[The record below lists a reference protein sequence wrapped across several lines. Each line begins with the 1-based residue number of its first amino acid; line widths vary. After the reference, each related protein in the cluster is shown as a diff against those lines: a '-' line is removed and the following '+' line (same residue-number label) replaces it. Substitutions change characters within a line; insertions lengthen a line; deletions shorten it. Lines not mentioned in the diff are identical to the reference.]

1 MKLFAHQIKAL
12 SWANSLHH
20 FACFMEMR
28 TGKSLVCLHQ
38 CKRWGGKVLLVAPLS
53 TWMDWQTLLQR
64 NQVSYVCLY
73 GSTKWKQE
81 LMEVRAHKAEWV
93 LINPEGLT
101 RWGKDFFKSYD
112 IFSTCVLDES
122 PFIKNP
128 KAKITKLLQ
137 KHRNKFEHRMIMTG
151 TPIAEVTEDIVSQMI
166 WCHGS
171 FMDVDNFYLWRC
183 RYMAPRTFGWALK
196 KGVKPVLRDAI
207 RDNAFVLSAKDAG
220 LFTSQTE
227 KTYLVEM
234 PTDIRASYKKVF
246 KEWLLTEEVTTKF
259 ATTRSLWLAALSCGI
274 YPSTSD
280 VPSNPFKVK
289 AVRELLFGELR
300 GQQVVI
306 FSRWLKEVAAVGK
319 SLNCPIIDGSTPYEE
334 RERYIKEFRLGI
346 TPYIVMQSKAACR
359 GLDLSC
365 TNTAIMLSNYWQHEI
380 RAQILARMKHPTK
393 RIPTLFIDVITKD
406 SIEEQVY
413 EVLQDK
419 HDNAR
424 YFLQRLKAK
433 VKQHGYN
440 R

>member
-1 MKLFAHQIKAL
+1 MKLFPQQVKAL
-12 SWANSLHH
+12 AWAKGKEH

-38 CKRWGGKVLLVAPLS
+38 CSVWGGKVLLIAPLS
-53 TWMDWQTLLQR
+53 TWLDWQTLLQR
-64 NQVSYVCLY
+64 NQVPYVCLY
-73 GSTKWKQE
+73 GSTQWKQE
-81 LMEVRAHKAEWV
+81 LMQVRSHKAEWV
-93 LINPEGLT
+93 IVNPEGLL
-101 RWGKDFFKSYD
+101 RWGKDFFKTYN

-137 KHRNKFEHRMIMTG
+137 KYKSQFEHRMVMTG
-151 TPIAEVTEDIVSQMI
+151 TPIAEITEDIVSQMI

-171 FMDVDNFYLWRC
+171 FMEVDNFYQWRC
-183 RYMAPRTFGWALK
+183 RYMSPRNFGWGLK

-207 RDNAFVLSAKDAG
+207 KDNAFVLSAKEAG
-220 LFTSQTE
+220 LFVTQTE
-227 KTYLVEM
+227 RTYLVEM
-234 PTDIRASYKKVF
+234 PSDIRQSYKKVF
-246 KEWLLTEEVTTKF
+246 KEWLLDDEVKTKY
-259 ATTRSLWLAALSCGI
+259 ATTRNMWLASLSCGI
-274 YPSTSD
+274 YPSTSL

-289 AVRELLFGELR
+289 AVKELLQGELK
-300 GQQVVI
+300 GQQIVI
-306 FSRWLKEVAAVGK
+306 FSRWLKEVAVVGK
-319 SLNCPIIDGSTPYEE
+319 ALGCPTIT
-334 RERYIKEFRLGI
+334 GI
-346 TPYIVMQSKAACR
+346 TPYDEREEAIRQFRQGKIRCLVMQSKAACR

-393 RIPTLFIDVITKD
+393 KIPTLFIDVITKD

-413 EVLQDK
+413 EVLQEK

>member
-1 MKLFAHQIKAL
+1 MILFPQQVKAL
-12 SWANSLHH
+12 SWANGKDH

-28 TGKSLVCLHQ
+28 TGKSLVCLQQ
-38 CKRWGGKVLLVAPLS
+38 CLGWGGKVLLIAPLS
-53 TWMDWQTLLQR
+53 TWLDWQTLLQHER
-64 NQVSYVCLY
+64 VPYVCLY

-81 LMEVRAHKAEWV
+81 LMALRGPKVDWV
-93 LINPEGLT
+93 IINPEGLL
-101 RWGKDFFKSYD
+101 RWGKDFFKTHD
-112 IFSTCVLDES
+112 VFSTCVLDES

-137 KHRNKFEHRMIMTG
+137 KYRNQFEHRMVMTG
-151 TPIAEVTEDIVSQMI
+151 TPIAEITEDIVSQMI

-171 FMDVDNFYLWRC
+171 FMDVDNFYQWRC
-183 RYMAPRTFGWALK
+183 RYMAPRTFGWGLK

-220 LFTSQTE
+220 LFVTQTE

-234 PTDIRASYKKVF
+234 PTDVKQSYKKVF
-246 KEWLLTEEVTTKF
+246 KDWLLDADVTTKY
-259 ATTRSLWLAALSCGI
+259 ATTRNMWLASLSCGI

-289 AVRELLFGELR
+289 AVRELLQGELR

-306 FSRWLKEVAAVGK
+306 FSRWLKEVASVGK
-319 SLNCPIIDGSTPYEE
+319 ALGCPIIDGSTPYDE
-334 RERYIKEFRLGI
+334 RAKYINQFRQGKIQYL
-346 TPYIVMQSKAACR
+346 VMQSKAACR

-365 TNTAIMLSNYWQHEI
+365 CNTAIMLSNYWQHEI
-380 RAQILARMKHPTK
+380 RQQILARMKHPTK
-393 RIPTLFIDVITKD
+393 RIPTLFVDVISKD

-419 HDNAR
+419 HANAR

-433 VKQHGYN
+433 VKSHGYY